1 MFKQCITYYNSFLKT
16 LYSDN
21 FPNWFDIEQAYY
33 GMLKDF
39 YSNKSWDAIERLN
52 DNLSKIKES
61 FKQYLTHEIRPN
73 VNEHVNHSFTKH
85 FKDRREVTFINFN
98 YTKTLDLYD
107 SKGFSKIHIHGELDN
122 EIIFGY
128 GDDTDET
135 YLKMKNERNK
145 ELLRNFKTYG
155 YLKSSPYKVM
165 LNKLAVF
172 NDYDCLVVGHSLD
185 LTDKTI
191 LKTILDSE
199 KCNYIELLK
208 RSDLENEQ
216 AKYEAHFELHA
227 NLARIFSHETDLRK
241 KLISYDQ
248 SIHFPL
254 IQSGDDEKVSE
265 REKILYNGDVFFF

>member
-1 MFKQCITYYNSFLKT
+1 MLTTLLLSILK
-16 LYSDN
+16 
-21 FPNWFDIEQAYY
+21 IE
-33 GMLKDF
+33 
-39 YSNKSWDAIERLN
+39 E
-52 DNLSKIKES
+52 
-61 FKQYLTHEIRPN
+61 
-73 VNEHVNHSFTKH
+73 
-85 FKDRREVTFINFN
+85 EVTFINN

-107 SKGFSKIHIHGELDN
+107 SKMSGTDKRFSKIHIHGELDN